1 MKLAPS
7 GGRILKRG
15 SRPIFAIDS
24 ARSRSSV
31 MARHVGREWFLIPA
45 DNADD
50 DEYAPSDE
58 ERHGADRDQ
67 HQDDLPGHGH
77 DHGSCGQSVGA
88 NIIMALAPNFMQE
101 ASNNPILSYP
111 QILNNTLR
119 CAQPI
124 RIQNARQHVFL
135 QTAVISRYACGSS
148 LFGKDELR

>member
-1 MKLAPS
+1 MRMKLAPS

-31 MARHVGREWFLIPA
+31 MARHVGREWVLIPA

-50 DEYAPSDE
+50 DEHAPSDE

-77 DHGSCGQSVGA
+77 GHGSCDQSVGVI
-88 NIIMALAPNFMQE
+88 IIMTLAPSFMRE
-101 ASNNPILSYP
+101 ASNNPRLCIPKY
-111 QILNNTLR
+111 
-119 CAQPI
+119 
-124 RIQNARQHVFL
+124 
-135 QTAVISRYACGSS
+135 
-148 LFGKDELR
+148 

>member
-88 NIIMALAPNFMQE
+88 IIIMALAPNFMQE

-119 CAQPI
+119 CCTTYSYSERP
-124 RIQNARQHVFL
+124 
-135 QTAVISRYACGSS
+135 TAC
-148 LFGKDELR
+148 LFANCSNFKVCMWFKFVWQG